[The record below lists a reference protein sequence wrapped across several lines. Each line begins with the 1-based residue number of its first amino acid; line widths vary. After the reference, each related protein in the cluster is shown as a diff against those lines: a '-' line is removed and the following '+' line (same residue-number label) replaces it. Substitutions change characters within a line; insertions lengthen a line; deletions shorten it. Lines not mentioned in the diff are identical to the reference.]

1 MEVKNRHKK
10 YAAYKTFKQ
19 LLAEKHIPAG
29 DDRGVELWSNQN
41 CAHHYRYYDSKRALP
56 CTRLY
61 YWETLSLRTKWTVEV
76 ALCDPYGRMV
86 FKSLVRPA
94 TESLRSIEGLADDWY
109 DYGSSRS
116 SDSELYGYSRA
127 DFLTAPS
134 WTTVEAR
141 IFKLLK
147 DLGVKEVMEYAASLA
162 LSDDLHIKQYSI
174 MDRFSKMVH
183 IEPDEWIYDYYDAEF
198 EDGEDQYKW
207 QPYARCAAFFGH
219 SAEDVPRSAPAYAQN
234 LALVGE
240 DSFKWQKLPLETRR
254 KQIENYRE
262 MYGS

>member
-1 MEVKNRHKK
+1 
-10 YAAYKTFKQ
+10 
-19 LLAEKHIPAG
+19 
-29 DDRGVELWSNQN
+29 
-41 CAHHYRYYDSKRALP
+41 
-56 CTRLY
+56 
-61 YWETLSLRTKWTVEV
+61 
-76 ALCDPYGRMV
+76 
-86 FKSLVRPA
+86 
-94 TESLRSIEGLADDWY
+94 
-109 DYGSSRS
+109 
-116 SDSELYGYSRA
+116 
-127 DFLTAPS
+127 
-134 WTTVEAR
+134 
-141 IFKLLK
+141 
-147 DLGVKEVMEYAASLA
+147 MEYAASLA

-254 KQIENYRE
+254 KQIEDYRE